1 MNVVDKQ
8 MDQKNNNT
16 SVFDISSVM
25 IDGDSCVTK
34 SMYMFISMIS

>member
-16 SVFDISSVM
+16 SVLDILNEM
-25 IDGDSCVTK
+25 IDGDSPETK
-34 SMYMFISMIS
+34 SMKNQPLM